1 MLGEILIILKDVLF
15 FVAYVSNN
23 QSFPQPLSAQEEAE
37 YIELWEKGDYQAK
50 LKLIEHNLRLVAHI
64 AKKYTNTGHD
74 MDDLIS
80 IGTVGL
86 IKAVNTYD
94 RSRQKPLAAYSAKC
108 IENEILMLLRA
119 NKKRRNDVSLQD
131 PIGTD
136 SEGNEL
142 TLSDILGNEDISL
155 DRVLMRMQG
164 MHLPQEMTKHLTSRE
179 RLVLKLRYGLWGG
192 SCLTQREVAGK
203 LGISRSY
210 VSRLEKHAIEQLVRV
225 FTDQNKEMGD

>member
-1 MLGEILIILKDVLF
+1 MLGQMMMILKDILF

-23 QSFPQPLSAQEEAE
+23 QSFPQPLSAEEEADL
-37 YIELWEKGDYQAK
+37 IQRWEKGDYQAK
-50 LKLIEHNLRLVAHI
+50 IKLIEHNLRLVAHI

-86 IKAVNTYD
+86 IKAINTYD
-94 RSRQKPLAAYSAKC
+94 SKRQKPLAAYSAKC

-119 NKKRRNDVSLQD
+119 NKKRRNDVSLQE

-142 TLSDILGNEDISL
+142 TLSDILGNEDTSL
-155 DRVLMRMQG
+155 ERVLLRMQG
-164 MHLPQEMTKHLTSRE
+164 ARLPREMAKHLTSRE

-192 SCLTQREVAGK
+192 TCMTQREVAAR

-210 VSRLEKHAIEQLVRV
+210 VSRLEKHAIEQLVRI
-225 FTDQNKEMGD
+225 FTDQNRSE